1 MCISTIKNYHMN
13 KRTLIPVLAVVA
25 LISIAYAV
33 YRSLPERITTVEN
46 GHEVVYGDPQHGLIL
61 GLLLL
66 AGICIWSIVYLATRL
81 DKVVDRPIQQAT
93 RVEQPIASSTGSSS
107 YRPLS

>member
-1 MCISTIKNYHMN
+1 MDR
-13 KRTLIPVLAVVA
+13 RTLILILSIVAVM
-25 LISIAYAV
+25 SIAYAI

-66 AGICIWSIVYLATRL
+66 AGICISGIVYLASLAHTNRSVE
-81 DKVVDRPIQQAT
+81 KPVQTFRTEQAIT
-93 RVEQPIASSTGSSS
+93 SSGSTSS

>member
-1 MCISTIKNYHMN
+1 MN
-13 KRTLIPVLAVVA
+13 KRTLIPVLAFVA
-25 LISIAYAV
+25 IACIAYGV
-33 YRSLPERITTVEN
+33 YRSLPERITTIEN

-66 AGICIWSIVYLATRL
+66 AGICISCIVYLATRL
-81 DKVVDRPIQQAT
+81 DRVVDKPIQPA
-93 RVEQPIASSTGSSS
+93 RMEQPLATSTGSSS

>member
-1 MCISTIKNYHMN
+1 MN
-13 KRTLIPVLAVVA
+13 KRTLIPILAFVA
-25 LISIAYAV
+25 IACIAYGI

-66 AGICIWSIVYLATRL
+66 AGICISCIVYLATRL
-81 DKVVDRPIQQAT
+81 DRVIDKPIQPT
-93 RVEQPIASSTGSSS
+93 RKEQPIATSTGSSNS